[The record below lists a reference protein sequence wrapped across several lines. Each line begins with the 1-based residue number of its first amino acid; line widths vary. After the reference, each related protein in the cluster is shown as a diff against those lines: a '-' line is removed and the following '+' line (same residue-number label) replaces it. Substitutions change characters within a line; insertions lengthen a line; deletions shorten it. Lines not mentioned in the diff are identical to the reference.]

1 MNPVIDSLETIPAD
15 PYQWRPQRVK
25 AIRNPEVINPILEP
39 LWSGIRV
46 IAHFQDSEN
55 EDEWG
60 HVAVVDEFGDDATQD
75 APQAVDQLRRAIRAR
90 SAVVDGIITR
100 EATAGGENTA
110 IGLFPTVNPVKKFFL
125 GGNAAES
132 DVKYEPRG
140 PRREGQ
146 PAFVALDL
154 LSVDGQPLFDVA
166 LLERKRLL
174 ESLIEES
181 ELVRVSPWARPPVR
195 TWFNTWR
202 SAGFRGM
209 IMKGS
214 NSRYRPGEE
223 TTEWALV
230 ERMPRA

>member
-1 MNPVIDSLETIPAD
+1 MKGIDSLETIPAN
-15 PYQWRPQRVK
+15 PLEWRPQRVK
-25 AIRNPEVINPILEP
+25 GGRYSEVTDPIIEP

-46 IAHFQDSEN
+46 LAHYEESEN

-60 HVAVVDEFGDDATQD
+60 RVAVVDEFGDDAGLD
-75 APQAVDQLRRAIRAR
+75 APQALAQLRTAIRAR
-90 SAVVDGIITR
+90 SAVVDGVITR

-110 IGLFPTVNPVKKFFL
+110 IGMFPTINPLRKFFL
-125 GGNAAES
+125 GGTAES

-140 PRREGQ
+140 PRREGP
-146 PAFVALDL
+146 PAFVAVDL
-154 LSVDGQPLFDVA
+154 LSVDGQHLFDVA
-166 LLERKRLL
+166 LMERKRLL
-174 ESLIEES
+174 ESLIAEA

-195 TWFNTWR
+195 TWFNTGR

-223 TTEWALV
+223 TSEWAVV